1 MNTLSI
7 FRIACISP
15 IPPRR
20 EDGAS
25 EAVLKPLLGRP
36 AASSGKRR
44 TTPGRKPNTMK
55 ELISNIAK
63 ALVDHPE
70 MVLVTEVSGEN
81 TSVIKLSVA
90 KSDIG
95 MIIGKKGN
103 TASAIRTLLHAAA
116 GKSKKRYLLEIVE

>member
-1 MNTLSI
+1 
-7 FRIACISP
+7 
-15 IPPRR
+15 
-20 EDGAS
+20 
-25 EAVLKPLLGRP
+25 
-36 AASSGKRR
+36 
-44 TTPGRKPNTMK
+44 MK

-70 MVLVTEVSGEN
+70 MVVVTEVSGEN

>member
-1 MNTLSI
+1 
-7 FRIACISP
+7 
-15 IPPRR
+15 
-20 EDGAS
+20 
-25 EAVLKPLLGRP
+25 
-36 AASSGKRR
+36 
-44 TTPGRKPNTMK
+44 MK

-70 MVLVTEVSGEN
+70 MVVVTEVSGEN

-103 TASAIRTLLHAAA
+103 TAGAIRTLLHAAA
-116 GKSKKRYLLEIVE
+116 GKSKRRYLLEIVE